1 MPKNTSITLSEH
13 FDGFIASQIAA
24 GRYSNASEVIRSG
37 LRMLEEHEQ
46 RVDALRKAL
55 IEAEEGGD
63 AGPLDFDEIRRKA
76 RERAGLAPGGA

>member
-1 MPKNTSITLSEH
+1 MSKNTSITLSEH
-13 FDGFIASQIAA
+13 FDGFIASQIEA

-46 RVDALRKAL
+46 KVEALRSAL

-63 AGPLDFDEIRRKA
+63 AGPLDFTELRAKA
-76 RERAGLAPGGA
+76 RQRAGLTPDGA